1 MSRKLHKY
9 GFTLV
14 EVLLAM
20 AIIVIVVSTVYGS
33 YSVISK
39 SVERYKTKIA
49 LLQQGQKVLGLM
61 ARQIRCSYV
70 PTADGSLSPEKR
82 TSGRETATNED
93 AIDYFSGGCDEFG
106 NATLHLVTT
115 NAFSSKQKAADGL
128 FEVDYKVDGK
138 TGVLLL
144 NQRPFVGTP
153 GNIEKNNWRTI
164 AENVASI
171 KFEFFEG
178 HQWLGTWNFKEKKQL
193 PAAVRI
199 NITFK
204 DENRR
209 EYHCGTVAYVY
220 CGTNQDKVRTDK
232 LISAD
237 K

>member
-20 AIIVIVVSTVYGS
+20 AIIVTVISIVYGS
-33 YSVISK
+33 YSIISK
-39 SVERYKTKIA
+39 SVKTYKA
-49 LLQQGQKVLGLM
+49 RMDLSQQGQKVLGLM

-70 PTADGSLSPEKR
+70 PAADGSLSPEKR
-82 TSGRETATNED
+82 TSEQETAANKD
-93 AIDYFSGGCDEFG
+93 AKDYFSGGCDELG

-115 NAFSSKQKAADGL
+115 NAFSSKQKAAEGL
-128 FEVDYKVDGK
+128 LEAYYKLDGK

-144 NQRPFVGTP
+144 NQMPFVGTP

-164 AENVASI
+164 AEDVASV

-178 HQWLGTWNFKEKKQL
+178 HQWLGKWNFKEKKQL

-220 CGTNQDKVRTDK
+220 CGTNQGKVRTDV